1 MTARMVRS
9 RCNRPVRVAF
19 LIDQLSR
26 AGTESQLLALIRDLD
41 RSRIEPL
48 LILLDGQSDASKHLE
63 PLNCPVVRLGVQS
76 LMRPH
81 AWKQGWRLMQVL
93 RERQIDIT
101 QIYFLDSLYFGVPL
115 AKLAGVRKVLRV
127 RNNLGHFLTPWHN
140 GLGRI
145 YGRMVDA
152 TLTNSA
158 SGQQAL
164 MECEGLPSRRIM
176 VLENGVD
183 LERFRDHPAP
193 FTRDRSTVRIGL
205 VGNLRRVKN
214 IDGLIRAAVMVRE
227 SHPECRFEVAGEG
240 EQRAELQS
248 MIDARSLNDHF
259 VLRGSIGDV
268 PAFLAEQDIAI
279 LCSHSEGMSNALLE
293 YMASGRAIVATTVG
307 GNAQLVH
314 HEQQGLLIPA
324 GDDRPL
330 ADAMRRLIDAP
341 SVAQKWGAAA
351 RKRVEAE
358 YSREAMRER
367 FEDYYESLM
376 K

>member
-1 MTARMVRS
+1 
-9 RCNRPVRVAF
+9 
-19 LIDQLSR
+19 
-26 AGTESQLLALIRDLD
+26 
-41 RSRIEPL
+41 
-48 LILLDGQSDASKHLE
+48 
-63 PLNCPVVRLGVQS
+63 
-76 LMRPH
+76 
-81 AWKQGWRLMQVL
+81 
-93 RERQIDIT
+93 
-101 QIYFLDSLYFGVPL
+101 
-115 AKLAGVRKVLRV
+115 
-127 RNNLGHFLTPWHN
+127 
-140 GLGRI
+140 
-145 YGRMVDA
+145 
-152 TLTNSA
+152 
-158 SGQQAL
+158 
-164 MECEGLPSRRIM
+164 
-176 VLENGVD
+176 
-183 LERFRDHPAP
+183 
-193 FTRDRSTVRIGL
+193 VRIGL

-214 IDGLIRAAVMVRE
+214 IDGLIRAAVIVRE

-341 SVAQKWGAAA
+341 SLAQKWGAAA